1 MKDIFHVMKIDTSK
15 RGSEWRK
22 GGPTISCI
30 KEFKVPLVTT
40 SKGNIAIMTTETLKI
55 IHIEEKLSITGNI
68 GNLTGTTTSRELNIA
83 KSFNSLLT
91 I

>member
-22 GGPTISCI
+22 EGPT
-30 KEFKVPLVTT
+30 KVPLVTM
-40 SKGNIAIMTTETLKI
+40 SNIAIMTTETLTI
-55 IHIEEKLSITGNI
+55 IHKEETLSHIEEKLSITGNI
-68 GNLTGTTTSRELNIA
+68 ENLTGTTTSRELNIA
-83 KSFNSLLT
+83 KSNNSLLT